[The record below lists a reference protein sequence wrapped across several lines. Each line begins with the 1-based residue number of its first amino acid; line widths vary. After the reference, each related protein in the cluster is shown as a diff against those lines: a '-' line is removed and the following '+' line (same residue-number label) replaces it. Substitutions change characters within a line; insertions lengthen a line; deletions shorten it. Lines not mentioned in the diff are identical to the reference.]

1 MWAKCHNV
9 KLKIGEQ
16 RMKFEW
22 KEKIFQ
28 RMYELLP
35 KPLFQVGWIVWHNR
49 MEGDNRIEYVLREVE
64 RLGFAK
70 PTPIQ
75 AQGWPMAL
83 SGRDMV
89 GISATGSGKPLA
101 FLYVEN
107 SILSVSPLIERRL
120 PGVVHINAQVC

>member
-1 MWAKCHNV
+1 
-9 KLKIGEQ
+9 
-16 RMKFEW
+16 
-22 KEKIFQ
+22 
-28 RMYELLP
+28 
-35 KPLFQVGWIVWHNR
+35 